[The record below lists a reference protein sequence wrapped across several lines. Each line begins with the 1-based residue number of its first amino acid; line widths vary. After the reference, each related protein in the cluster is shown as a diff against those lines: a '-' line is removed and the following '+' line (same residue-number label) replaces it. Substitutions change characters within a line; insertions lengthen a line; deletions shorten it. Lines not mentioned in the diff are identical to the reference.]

1 MRTLRIATVA
11 MILGGLVAPAPASA
25 EGWGG
30 LFGGDSKPKTTTTK
44 TPGGSSWWN
53 SSSKKKKDDGF
64 FSLVRGDESS
74 KTARKKSVTQV
85 RGKKP
90 EAKPTFWES
99 LFGKKEEP
107 KQPQTVKEWMAQ
119 PRIDP

>member
-1 MRTLRIATVA
+1 MRTFRIAIVA
-11 MILGGLVAPAPASA
+11 MILGGLVVPASASA
-25 EGWGG
+25 EGWGW
-30 LFGGDSKPKTTTTK
+30 LGGDKSKTATTKK
-44 TPGGSSWWN
+44 TPGGTSWWN

-64 FSLVRGDESS
+64 FSLVRGDDSN
-74 KTARKKSVTQV
+74 KAAQKKAITQARG
-85 RGKKP
+85 RKP

-99 LFGKKEEP
+99 LFGKEEP